1 MTRKSIFKVL
11 LLILSLIFIFIFC
24 RSKILFSNSKV
35 LLLKS
40 TSRVSCENS
49 YIELTGFSLEN
60 DILKIDLLSPLGD
73 SSDWSETSLSIN
85 SQEYPLNT
93 NVFTEVTGQDSLN
106 YITYIG
112 EINIDD
118 LSNDHNSIYLIT
130 PYEKIEINYIEKH
143 KLYY

>member
-1 MTRKSIFKVL
+1 MTRKRVFKILIL
-11 LLILSLIFIFIFC
+11 LLALIFIFIFC
-24 RSKILFSNSKV
+24 RSKILFSDSKV

-49 YIELTGFSLEN
+49 YIELTGFSLED

-73 SSDWSETSLSIN
+73 SSNWNEISLSIN
-85 SQEYPLNT
+85 SQEYPLKT

-106 YITYIG
+106 YITCIG
-112 EINIDD
+112 EINMDD
-118 LSNDHNSIYLIT
+118 LLNEHNSIYLIT